1 MQLKSELLLSF
12 LVTTKVLDCGSGVE
26 QMRQETYHF
35 AYQEASAE
43 LHRIL
48 EEFEALSL
56 RKDQIEKI
64 VEALKPFVGLES
76 VNTASELAT
85 FAPAETV
92 QYAIPDHYATPE
104 HYAAPEPVQFAVPE
118 VMEQDPELI
127 VYTHLQVAD
136 QSLEPYQ
143 MLEEQPLE
151 LVHHGAEGSQGPV
164 EYSKEP
170 VPDPFQR
177 RIDDALWG
185 WRQRPEGLLSPI

>member
-1 MQLKSELLLSF
+1 
-12 LVTTKVLDCGSGVE
+12 
-26 QMRQETYHF
+26 MRQETYHF

-64 VEALKPFVGLES
+64 VEALKPFIGLES

-92 QYAIPDHYATPE
+92 HYATPE

-118 VMEQDPELI
+118 AMQQDPELI

-136 QSLEPYQ
+136 QSLEPFQ

-151 LVHHGAEGSQGPV
+151 LVHYGAEGSQAPV